1 MHKSQGHSLFLYCI
15 ALACN
20 NKISLDKS
28 YNYTYIIGMYIA
40 TIPNRTSPPAILL
53 REGYREG
60 GKVKTRTLANITH
73 WPTEKIE
80 AFRQLLQGTRMIP
93 ASSVF
98 TIQRSLPHGHV
109 AAVLGT
115 LRRIG
120 LDRII
125 ASRRTYYRDLVIAMI
140 VARIIDPCSKLA
152 TARGLG
158 EETAFT
164 TLGETLGVE
173 SAGEDDLYEAMDWL
187 LMRQPVIEVKLAKRH
202 LHEGTLVLYDV
213 TSTYFEGRKC
223 PLAKLGHN
231 RDGKKNKLQIVF
243 GLLCNIDGCPVA
255 VEVFDGNTGDPSTL
269 APQIQKLRKR
279 FCLKRVV
286 MVGDRGMLTDTRIRE
301 ELEPVDGLDWITAL
315 RGSTLKQLV
324 ESGVL
329 QLSLFDEQDMAEI
342 TSDQY
347 PGERLIVCKNPFLAE
362 DRTRK
367 REELLQ
373 ATENELNK
381 IVEATQRAKRRLKG
395 ADKIGLRVGRVLGK
409 FKMAKHFRIKIT
421 DDSFQ
426 YERDTVRIAQEAALD
441 GIYII
446 RTSLPAET
454 MNTENTVR
462 AYKNLSVV
470 ERAFKS
476 FKTLDLNVRPIHH
489 RLANRVRSHVFICML
504 AYYVEWH
511 MRKSLAPVLFD
522 DDDKPTADALRSS
535 IVAPAKRS
543 TRAQRKASTKKTDDN
558 MPVHSFQTLLKD
570 LATITKNR
578 IKPKMEEAIPFEQ
591 ITQPTSLQ
599 QKILHLLE
607 VHL

>member
-1 MHKSQGHSLFLYCI
+1 
-15 ALACN
+15 
-20 NKISLDKS
+20 
-28 YNYTYIIGMYIA
+28 MYIA

-73 WPTEKIE
+73 WPSEKIE
-80 AFRQLLQGTRMIP
+80 ALRQLLRGTPMIP
-93 ASSVF
+93 ASSAF
-98 TIQRSLPHGHV
+98 EIQRSLPHGHV

-120 LDRII
+120 LDRIVS
-125 ASRRTYYRDLVIAMI
+125 SRRTHYRDLVVAMI

-152 TARGLG
+152 TARGLV

-164 TLGETLGVE
+164 TLGETLDVE
-173 SAGEDDLYEAMDWL
+173 LADEDDLYEAMDWL
-187 LMRQPVIEVKLAKRH
+187 LVRQAAIEAKIAKRH
-202 LHEGTLVLYDV
+202 LSEGTLVLYDV
-213 TSTYFEGRKC
+213 TSTYFEGRTC
-223 PLAKLGHN
+223 PLAQFGHN
-231 RDGKKNKLQIVF
+231 RDGKKNKPQIVF
-243 GLLCNIDGCPVA
+243 GLLCNVEGCPVA
-255 VEVFDGNTGDPSTL
+255 VEVFDGDTGDPSTL
-269 APQIQKLRKR
+269 ATQIQKLRKR
-279 FCLKRVV
+279 FSLNRVV

-301 ELEPVDGLDWITAL
+301 ELKPVDGLDWITAL

-324 ESGVL
+324 ESGDL
-329 QLSLFDEQDMAEI
+329 QLSLFDERDMAEI
-342 TSDQY
+342 TSKQY
-347 PGERLIVCKNPFLAE
+347 PGERLIVCKNPFLACE
-362 DRTRK
+362 RARK

-373 ATENELNK
+373 ATENVLNK

-395 ADKIGLRVGRVLGK
+395 ADKIGIRVGKVLGK
-409 FKMAKHFRIKIT
+409 FKMAKNFRIKIT

-426 YERDTVRIAQEAALD
+426 YERDTARIAQEAALD

-454 MNTENTVR
+454 MNTENTVQ

-476 FKTLDLNVRPIHH
+476 FKTMDLNVRPIHH
-489 RLANRVRSHVFICML
+489 RLANRVRSHVFLCML

-522 DDDKPTADALRSS
+522 DDDKSTGDSLRSS
-535 IVAPAKRS
+535 IVAPAQRS
-543 TRAQRKASTKKTDDN
+543 TRAQLKASSKRTDDM

-578 IKPKMEEAIPFEQ
+578 IKPKMEGAIPFEQ
-591 ITQPTSLQ
+591 MTQPTSLQ
-599 QKILHLLE
+599 KKILHLLG

>member
-1 MHKSQGHSLFLYCI
+1 MVIFV
-15 ALACN
+15 A
-20 NKISLDKS
+20 
-28 YNYTYIIGMYIA
+28 MYID
-40 TIPNRTSPPAILL
+40 TVPNRKSPPCILL
-53 REGYREG
+53 RESYRKQGKICKRTFANLTSWPPEVVEG
-60 GKVKTRTLANITH
+60 LRILLLGGTAVGNL
-73 WPTEKIE
+73 ED
-80 AFRQLLQGTRMIP
+80 AFD
-93 ASSVF
+93 VV
-98 TIQRSLPHGHV
+98 RSLPHGHV

-115 LRRIG
+115 VRRIG
-120 LDRII
+120 LDSII

-140 VARIIDPCSKLA
+140 VARVIDPCSKLA

-158 EETAFT
+158 KETAFT

-187 LMRQPVIEVKLAKRH
+187 LMRQPAIEVKLAKRH

-243 GLLCNIDGCPVA
+243 GLLCNVEGCPVA
-255 VEVFDGNTGDPSTL
+255 VEVFDGDTGDPSTL
-269 APQIQKLRKR
+269 APQIQKVRKR
-279 FCLKRVV
+279 FGLKRVV

-329 QLSLFDEQDMAEI
+329 QLSLFDKQDMAEI
-342 TSDQY
+342 TSEQY

-426 YERDTVRIAQEAALD
+426 YERDTPRIAQEAALD
-441 GIYII
+441 GFYII
-446 RTSLPAET
+446 RTSLPADT

-511 MRKSLAPVLFD
+511 MRKALAPALFD
-522 DDDKPTADALRSS
+522 DDDKSTAEALRSS
-535 IVAPAKRS
+535 IVASAKRS

-570 LATITKNR
+570 MATITKNR
-578 IKPKMEEAIPFEQ
+578 IKPKLPGNDTFDR
-591 ITQPTSLQ
+591 ITQPTPLQ
-599 QKILHLLE
+599 KKVFDLIHVQL
-607 VHL
+607 

>member
-1 MHKSQGHSLFLYCI
+1 
-15 ALACN
+15 
-20 NKISLDKS
+20 
-28 YNYTYIIGMYIA
+28 MYIA
-40 TIPNRTSPPAILL
+40 TIPNRTSPPALLL
-53 REGYREG
+53 REGYRKG

-73 WPTEKIE
+73 WPAEKIE
-80 AFRQLLQGTRMIP
+80 ALRQLLRGTPMIP
-93 ASSVF
+93 ASSAF
-98 TIQRSLPHGHV
+98 EIQRSLPHGHV

-120 LDRII
+120 LDRIVS
-125 ASRRTYYRDLVIAMI
+125 SRRTHYRDLVVAMI

-164 TLGETLGVE
+164 TLGETLDVE
-173 SAGEDDLYEAMDWL
+173 LADEDDLYEAMDWL
-187 LMRQPVIEVKLAKRH
+187 LVRQAAIEAKIAKRH
-202 LHEGTLVLYDV
+202 LSEETLVLYDV
-213 TSTYFEGRKC
+213 TSTYFEGRTC
-223 PLAKLGHN
+223 PLAQFGHN
-231 RDGKKNKLQIVF
+231 RDGKKNKPQIVF
-243 GLLCNIDGCPVA
+243 GLLCNVEGCPVA
-255 VEVFDGNTGDPSTL
+255 VEVFDGDTGDPSTL
-269 APQIQKLRKR
+269 ATQIQKLRKR
-279 FCLKRVV
+279 FSLNRVV

-301 ELEPVDGLDWITAL
+301 ELKPIDGLDWITAL

-324 ESGVL
+324 ESGDL
-329 QLSLFDEQDMAEI
+329 QLSLFDERDMAEI
-342 TSDQY
+342 TSKQY
-347 PGERLIVCKNPFLAE
+347 PGERLIVCKNPFLACE
-362 DRTRK
+362 RARK

-373 ATENELNK
+373 ATENALNK

-395 ADKIGLRVGRVLGK
+395 ADRIGIRVGKVLGK
-409 FKMAKHFRIKIT
+409 FKMAKNFRIKIT

-426 YERDTVRIAQEAALD
+426 YERDTARIAQETALD

-454 MNTENTVR
+454 MNTENTVQ

-476 FKTLDLNVRPIHH
+476 FKTMDLNVRPIHH
-489 RLANRVRSHVFICML
+489 RLANRVRSHVFLCML

-522 DDDKPTADALRSS
+522 DDDKSTGDSLRSS
-535 IVAPAKRS
+535 IVAPAQRS
-543 TRAQRKASTKKTDDN
+543 TRAQLKASSKRTDDM

-578 IKPKMEEAIPFEQ
+578 IKPKMEGAIPFEQ
-591 ITQPTSLQ
+591 MTQPTSLQ
-599 QKILHLLE
+599 QKILHLLG

>member
-1 MHKSQGHSLFLYCI
+1 
-15 ALACN
+15 
-20 NKISLDKS
+20 
-28 YNYTYIIGMYIA
+28 MYIA

-80 AFRQLLQGTRMIP
+80 AFRQLLQGTHMIP

-98 TIQRSLPHGHV
+98 TIQRSLPYGHV

-152 TARGLG
+152 TARGLS

-187 LMRQPVIEVKLAKRH
+187 LMRQPAIETKLAKRH

-243 GLLCNIDGCPVA
+243 GLLCNIEGCPVA

-279 FCLKRVV
+279 FGLKRVV

-342 TSDQY
+342 ISDQY

-367 REELLQ
+367 RKELLQ

-381 IVEATQRAKRRLKG
+381 IVEATQRVKRRLKG

-426 YERDTVRIAQEAALD
+426 YERDTARIAQEAALD

-489 RLANRVRSHVFICML
+489 RLAKRVRSHVFICML

>member
-1 MHKSQGHSLFLYCI
+1 
-15 ALACN
+15 
-20 NKISLDKS
+20 
-28 YNYTYIIGMYIA
+28 MYIA

-80 AFRQLLQGTRMIP
+80 AFRQLLQGTHMIP

-98 TIQRSLPHGHV
+98 TIQRSLPYGHV
-109 AAVLGT
+109 VAVLGT

-152 TARGLG
+152 TARGLS

-187 LMRQPVIEVKLAKRH
+187 LMRQPAIETKLAKRH

-243 GLLCNIDGCPVA
+243 GLLCNIEGCPVA

-279 FCLKRVV
+279 FGLKRVV

-342 TSDQY
+342 ISDQY

-367 REELLQ
+367 RKELLQ

-381 IVEATQRAKRRLKG
+381 IVEATQRVKRRLKG

-426 YERDTVRIAQEAALD
+426 YERDTARIAQEAALD

-489 RLANRVRSHVFICML
+489 RLAKRVRSHVFICML

>member
-1 MHKSQGHSLFLYCI
+1 
-15 ALACN
+15 
-20 NKISLDKS
+20 
-28 YNYTYIIGMYIA
+28 MYID
-40 TIPNRTSPPAILL
+40 TVPNRKSPPCVLL
-53 REGYREG
+53 RESYRKK
-60 GKVKTRTLANITH
+60 GKVCKRTLANLTS
-73 WPTEKIE
+73 WPPEMVEGFRILLRGGTAVDSLED
-80 AFRQLLQGTRMIP
+80 AFE
-93 ASSVF
+93 VV
-98 TIQRSLPHGHV
+98 RSLPHGHV

-125 ASRRTYYRDLVIAMI
+125 ASRRTYHRDLVFAMI

-187 LMRQPVIEVKLAKRH
+187 LVRQPSIEKALADRYF
-202 LHEGTLVLYDV
+202 HEGTLVLYDV
-213 TSTYFEGRKC
+213 TSTYFEGRTC
-223 PLAKLGHN
+223 PLAQFGHN

-243 GLLCNIDGCPVA
+243 GLLCNVEGCPVA
-255 VEVFDGNTGDPSTL
+255 VEVFDGDTGDPSTL
-269 APQIQKLRKR
+269 APQIQKVRKR
-279 FCLKRVV
+279 FGLKRVV

-329 QLSLFDEQDMAEI
+329 QLSIFDEQDMAEI
-342 TSDQY
+342 TSEHY

-362 DRTRK
+362 DRTRR

-373 ATENELNK
+373 ATESELNK

-395 ADKIGLRVGRVLGK
+395 ADKIGLRVGKVLGK

-421 DDSFQ
+421 EDSFQ
-426 YERDTVRIAQEAALD
+426 YERDTARIAQEAALD

-446 RTSLPAET
+446 RTSLPLET
-454 MNTENTVR
+454 LNTEDTVR

-470 ERAFKS
+470 ERAFRS
-476 FKTLDLNVRPIHH
+476 FKTLDIKVRPIHH
-489 RLANRVRSHVFICML
+489 RLTNRVRSHVFLCML

-511 MRKSLAPVLFD
+511 MRRSLAPVLFD
-522 DDDKPTADALRSS
+522 DDDKSAGDALRSS
-535 IVAPAKRS
+535 VVAPARQS
-543 TRAQRKASTKKTDDN
+543 PRARRKASTKRTDDM

-578 IKPKMEEAIPFEQ
+578 IKPKIPENKTFDR

-599 QKILHLLE
+599 QKVLDLLE
-607 VHL
+607 VKL

>member
-1 MHKSQGHSLFLYCI
+1 
-15 ALACN
+15 
-20 NKISLDKS
+20 
-28 YNYTYIIGMYIA
+28 MYID
-40 TIPNRTSPPAILL
+40 TVPNRKSPPCVLL
-53 REGYREG
+53 RESYRKK
-60 GKVKTRTLANITH
+60 GKVCKRTLANLTS
-73 WPTEKIE
+73 WPPEMVEGFRILLRGGTAVDSLED
-80 AFRQLLQGTRMIP
+80 AFEI
-93 ASSVF
+93 V
-98 TIQRSLPHGHV
+98 RSLPHGHV

-120 LDRII
+120 LDCII
-125 ASRRTYYRDLVIAMI
+125 ASRRTYHRDLVIAMI

-158 EETAFT
+158 EETAFS

-173 SAGEDDLYEAMDWL
+173 SVGEDDLYEAMDWL
-187 LMRQPVIEVKLAKRH
+187 LMRQPAIEVKLAKRH
-202 LHEGTLVLYDV
+202 LYEGTLVLYDV
-213 TSTYFEGRKC
+213 TSTYFEGRTC
-223 PLAKLGHN
+223 PLAKFGHN

-243 GLLCNIDGCPVA
+243 GLLCNVEGCPVA

-269 APQIQKLRKR
+269 APQIQKVRKR
-279 FCLKRVV
+279 FGLKRVV

-324 ESGVL
+324 ESGDL

-342 TSDQY
+342 TSEHY

-362 DRTRK
+362 NRTRK

-381 IVEATQRAKRRLKG
+381 IAEATQRAKRRLKG

-409 FKMAKHFRIKIT
+409 FKMGKHFRIKIT

-426 YERDTVRIAQEAALD
+426 YERDTARIAQEAALD

-470 ERAFKS
+470 ERAFRS

-489 RLANRVRSHVFICML
+489 RLAHRVRSHVFLCML

-522 DDDKPTADALRSS
+522 DDDKSTADALRSS

-543 TRAQRKASTKKTDDN
+543 TRALRKASTKKTDDN

-578 IKPKMEEAIPFEQ
+578 IKPKIPGNKTFDR

-599 QKILHLLE
+599 QKVLDLME
-607 VHL
+607 VKLYCRQ

>member
-1 MHKSQGHSLFLYCI
+1 MVIFV
-15 ALACN
+15 A
-20 NKISLDKS
+20 
-28 YNYTYIIGMYIA
+28 MYID
-40 TIPNRTSPPAILL
+40 TVPNRKSPPCILL
-53 REGYREG
+53 RESYRKQGKICKRTFANLTSWPPEVVEG
-60 GKVKTRTLANITH
+60 LRILLLGGTAVGNL
-73 WPTEKIE
+73 ED
-80 AFRQLLQGTRMIP
+80 AFD
-93 ASSVF
+93 VV
-98 TIQRSLPHGHV
+98 RSLPHGHV

-115 LRRIG
+115 VRRVG
-120 LDRII
+120 LDCII
-125 ASRRTYYRDLVIAMI
+125 ASRRTYHRDLVVAMI

-164 TLGETLGVE
+164 TLGEILGVE
-173 SAGEDDLYEAMDWL
+173 SSGEDDLYEAMDWL
-187 LMRQPVIEVKLAKRH
+187 LVRQPAIEAKLAKRH

-213 TSTYFEGRKC
+213 TSTYFEGRMC
-223 PLAKLGHN
+223 PLAKFGHN

-243 GLLCNIDGCPVA
+243 GLLCNVEGCPVA
-255 VEVFDGNTGDPSTL
+255 VEVFDGDTGDPSTL
-269 APQIQKLRKR
+269 APQIQKVRKR
-279 FCLKRVV
+279 FGLKRVV

-373 ATENELNK
+373 ATESELNK

-426 YERDTVRIAQEAALD
+426 YERDTARIAQEAALD

-511 MRKSLAPVLFD
+511 MRKCLAPVLFD
-522 DDDKPTADALRSS
+522 DDDKFTGDALRSS

-558 MPVHSFQTLLKD
+558 IPVHSFQSILKD
-570 LATITKNR
+570 LATIVKNR
-578 IKPKMEEAIPFEQ
+578 IKPKLPGNDTFDR
-591 ITQPTSLQ
+591 ITQPTPLQ
-599 QKILHLLE
+599 KKVFDLLHVQL
-607 VHL
+607 

>member
-1 MHKSQGHSLFLYCI
+1 
-15 ALACN
+15 
-20 NKISLDKS
+20 
-28 YNYTYIIGMYIA
+28 MYIA

-80 AFRQLLQGTRMIP
+80 AFRQLLQGTHMIP

-98 TIQRSLPHGHV
+98 TIQRSLPYGHV
-109 AAVLGT
+109 VAVLGT

-152 TARGLG
+152 TARGLS

-187 LMRQPVIEVKLAKRH
+187 LMRQPAIETKLAKRH

-243 GLLCNIDGCPVA
+243 GLLCNIEGCPVA

-279 FCLKRVV
+279 FGLKRVV

-342 TSDQY
+342 ISDQY

-367 REELLQ
+367 RKELLQ

-426 YERDTVRIAQEAALD
+426 YERDTARIAQEAALD

-489 RLANRVRSHVFICML
+489 RLAKRVRSHVFICML

>member
-1 MHKSQGHSLFLYCI
+1 
-15 ALACN
+15 
-20 NKISLDKS
+20 
-28 YNYTYIIGMYIA
+28 MYIA

-53 REGYREG
+53 REGYREE

-73 WPTEKIE
+73 WPAEKIE
-80 AFRQLLQGTRMIP
+80 ALRQLLRGKSLIP
-93 ASSVF
+93 ASGAF
-98 TIQRSLPHGHV
+98 EIQRSLPHGHV
-109 AAVLGT
+109 VAVLGT
-115 LRRIG
+115 MRRIG

-125 ASRRTYYRDLVIAMI
+125 ASRRTRQRELVVAMI
-140 VARIIDPCSKLA
+140 AARIIDPCSKLA

-158 EETAFT
+158 KETAFS
-164 TLGETLGVE
+164 TLGEMLDVV
-173 SAGEDDLYEAMDWL
+173 SADEDELYEAMDWL
-187 LMRQPVIEVKLAKRH
+187 LVRQPAIEAKMAKRH

-223 PLAKLGHN
+223 PLAKFGHN
-231 RDGKKNKLQIVF
+231 RDGKKNKPQIVF
-243 GLLCNIDGCPVA
+243 GLLCNVEGCPVA
-255 VEVFDGNTGDPSTL
+255 VEVFDGDTGDPSTL
-269 APQIQKLRKR
+269 ATQIQKLRKR
-279 FCLKRVV
+279 FRLNRVV
-286 MVGDRGMLTDTRIRE
+286 MVGDRGMLTDTRIQK
-301 ELEPVDGLDWITAL
+301 ELKPVDGLDWITAL

-324 ESGVL
+324 ESGDL

-342 TSDQY
+342 TSEQY
-347 PGERLIVCKNPFLAE
+347 PEERLIVCKNPFLACE
-362 DRTRK
+362 RTRK

-395 ADKIGLRVGRVLGK
+395 ADKIGIRVGKVMGK
-409 FKMAKHFRIKIT
+409 FKMAKNFRIKIT

-426 YERDTVRIAQEAALD
+426 YERDTARIAQEAALD

-476 FKTLDLNVRPIHH
+476 FKTMDINVRPIHH
-489 RLANRVRSHVFICML
+489 RLANRVRSHVFLCML

-522 DDDKPTADALRSS
+522 DDDKSTGDALRSS
-535 IVAPAKRS
+535 VVAPAQRS
-543 TRAQRKASTKKTDDN
+543 HRAQRKASTKRTDN
-558 MPVHSFQTLLKD
+558 MMPVHSFQTLLKD
-570 LATITKNR
+570 LATIAKNR
-578 IKPKMEEAIPFEQ
+578 IKPKMKGAIPFEQ

-599 QKILHLLE
+599 KKILHLLG